1 MSTASHAKKSEPNNA
16 PETNLL
22 PRADVRKIHEHGIRL
37 LRILPKP
44 VSGNRPRDV
53 IENKAKELGINP
65 AELRKRLLLAETYSK
80 PELNELQALK
90 TPQKKTLSWGHIRKL
105 LTVKAPNER
114 RRFEREAAKRG
125 WSVHVLA
132 CEIEGRQGGGT
143 PGGRP
148 RKTLLQGVGMVGR
161 PPNPRRLSPGTM
173 RELQQEADQMVR
185 LFNAFRDPKSGK
197 LMSPMPEHRLTC
209 KSQLKDF
216 EATLQRLR
224 GELELLTKQLRRATI
239 RSTS

>member
-16 PETNLL
+16 PETNLR

-37 LRILPKP
+37 LRMLPKP

-53 IENKAKELGINP
+53 IESKAKELGINS
-65 AELRKRLLLAETYSK
+65 AELRKRLLFAETYSK
-80 PELNELQALK
+80 QALDELEALK

-114 RRFEREAAKRG
+114 RRFECEAANNG

-132 CEIEGRQGGGT
+132 CEIEGHQGAGT

-148 RKTLLQGVGMVGR
+148 PTTPRTGVNMVGR

-185 LFNAFRDPKSGK
+185 LFNAFKDPDSDKV
-197 LMSPMPEHRLTC
+197 MSPMPKHRLKC
-209 KSQLKDF
+209 KSLLKDV
-216 EATLQRLR
+216 EETLQRLR
-224 GELELLTKQLRRATI
+224 DELGTFTTQLRRATK